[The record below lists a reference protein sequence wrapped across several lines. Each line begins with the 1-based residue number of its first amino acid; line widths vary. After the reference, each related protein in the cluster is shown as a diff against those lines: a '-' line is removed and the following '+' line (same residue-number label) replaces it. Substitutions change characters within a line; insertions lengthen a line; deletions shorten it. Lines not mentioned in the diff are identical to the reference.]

1 MKEDKISFFKS
12 IGGKITLM
20 FVVVVAL
27 AIGVVTLI
35 SVQQSTASMM
45 DLQFN
50 QLRAIR
56 EIKAGQIEGY
66 FEERAGDL
74 AVLRETTQKIYND
87 SIELIETSHRAKVN
101 DLEAYLQTLPRES
114 LELTK
119 AETGRSQFPYERVN
133 RLVQQRK
140 HLGQTGESYLVGRTN
155 GRTVYQSD
163 RVVKDGRIG
172 QEKGGAGVQMALD
185 GRTGHRVKE
194 GSTGTIELE
203 VYSPVEVSGIE
214 WVMISTVAL
223 KEVLAPQL
231 SGSNLD
237 YFQYYIQQYGY
248 YDLFLV
254 HPDGQVYYTAEQESD
269 YNTNILSGKYSDSNL
284 STAVTQALNTK
295 SFAFADFKPYAPSGG
310 APAAF
315 IVEPIEENGKIISVV
330 ALQLPLD
337 QINDIMQERTGMGET
352 GESYLVGPEN
362 LMRSDSFLDP
372 ENHSVQASFAR
383 PQTGRVET
391 EAATS
396 ALSGETAARIII
408 DYNGNPVLSAF
419 GPVQVYDTSWALM
432 SEIDEAEVRAPIN
445 TLTTFILITALVM
458 IAIAIAAAVMFSR
471 TLSKP
476 ILLLVSGAK
485 NLAVGDIALSDVLA
499 EDFDKIKQRKDELGV
514 IGDSFSS
521 VIDYQTEKAQIAQEI
536 ANKNLQVEASVSSE
550 KDTLGKAFKEMV
562 AALNEL
568 LSQVNNSVEQVN
580 SGADQV
586 SQASQNL
593 SQGATE
599 QASSLEE
606 ITSSTNEINSQSKQ
620 NAENATEALSLA
632 KQATS
637 DAEKGN
643 QQMLDM
649 TGIMERINAS
659 SDQINKVVKVIDDIA
674 FQINLLALNAN
685 VEAARAGK
693 YGKGF
698 AVVADEVRNLAV
710 KSADSVKETTQMV
723 EETVTNIKQGTEA
736 ADQTASQLESIVEGS
751 GKVAEFLEEIAQSSR
766 EQAQAIS
773 QITEGLDQIDEATQ
787 ASTASSE
794 ESASASEELA
804 GQAQQLRSMVAQF
817 KLDERYAGAVRQISR
832 GSHVRNQAQRPQYA
846 ATGGNDQWSQQGAQ
860 KAQTQ
865 ASTETGIKP
874 VKPEEQINL
883 EDDDFDRF

>member
-1 MKEDKISFFKS
+1 
-12 IGGKITLM
+12 
-20 FVVVVAL
+20 
-27 AIGVVTLI
+27 
-35 SVQQSTASMM
+35 
-45 DLQFN
+45 
-50 QLRAIR
+50 
-56 EIKAGQIEGY
+56 
-66 FEERAGDL
+66 
-74 AVLRETTQKIYND
+74 
-87 SIELIETSHRAKVN
+87 
-101 DLEAYLQTLPRES
+101 
-114 LELTK
+114 
-119 AETGRSQFPYERVN
+119 
-133 RLVQQRK
+133 
-140 HLGQTGESYLVGRTN
+140 
-155 GRTVYQSD
+155 
-163 RVVKDGRIG
+163 
-172 QEKGGAGVQMALD
+172 
-185 GRTGHRVKE
+185 
-194 GSTGTIELE
+194 
-203 VYSPVEVSGIE
+203 
-214 WVMISTVAL
+214 
-223 KEVLAPQL
+223 
-231 SGSNLD
+231 
-237 YFQYYIQQYGY
+237 
-248 YDLFLV
+248 
-254 HPDGQVYYTAEQESD
+254 
-269 YNTNILSGKYSDSNL
+269 
-284 STAVTQALNTK
+284 
-295 SFAFADFKPYAPSGG
+295 
-310 APAAF
+310 
-315 IVEPIEENGKIISVV
+315 
-330 ALQLPLD
+330 
-337 QINDIMQERTGMGET
+337 
-352 GESYLVGPEN
+352 
-362 LMRSDSFLDP
+362 
-372 ENHSVQASFAR
+372 
-383 PQTGRVET
+383 
-391 EAATS
+391 
-396 ALSGETAARIII
+396 
-408 DYNGNPVLSAF
+408 
-419 GPVQVYDTSWALM
+419 M
-432 SEIDEAEVRAPIN
+432 SEIDEAEVKAPIN

-817 KLDERYAGAVRQISR
+817 KLDERYAGAVRQISH
-832 GSHVRNQAQRPQYA
+832 G
-846 ATGGNDQWSQQGAQ
+846 
-860 KAQTQ
+860 
-865 ASTETGIKP
+865 STETGIKP